1 MKSLKPIVEDISS
14 WMPCTEILYKC
25 PKCGTSF
32 RILGSYEKFC
42 HNCGQK
48 IDWEGIPIYLAKPYQ
63 RSDDCNEHKN
73 FIQSLNELIQGEIE
87 E

>member
-1 MKSLKPIVEDISS
+1 LKSLKPTVEDISS

-32 RILGSYEKFC
+32 RILDSYEKFC

-48 IDWEGIPIYLAKPYQ
+48 ID
-63 RSDDCNEHKN
+63 
-73 FIQSLNELIQGEIE
+73 
-87 E
+87 

>member
-48 IDWEGIPIYLAKPYQ
+48 IDWKKMPTHLTKSYQ
-63 RSDDCNEHKN
+63 RSDYNEHKK
-73 FIQSLNELIQGEIE
+73 FIQSLNEHIRKM
-87 E
+87 